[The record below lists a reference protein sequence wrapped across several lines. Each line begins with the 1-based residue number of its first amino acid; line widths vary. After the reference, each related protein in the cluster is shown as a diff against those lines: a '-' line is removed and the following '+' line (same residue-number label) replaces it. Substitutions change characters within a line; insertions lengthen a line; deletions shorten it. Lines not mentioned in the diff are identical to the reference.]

1 MEIARVQKS
10 LATKALSQATHRF
23 DDLYRYVRDVNWLES
38 ARSAI
43 MSNNGAKTPG
53 VDGINGQELPVSEW
67 LALLNQTI
75 EELREG
81 TYRPMPVRRI
91 YIPKANGKLRPL
103 GIPTIRDRMV
113 QEALRMVMEPI
124 YESQFLPCSNGFR
137 PGRSTMTASNHIQR
151 LCNEKGKYF
160 WIVEGDIKGCFDNI
174 SHEKLIH
181 VLRKRIADERLLSLI
196 WAFLKAGY
204 MEEGKLHA
212 PKVGTPQGGIASP
225 LLANVYL
232 HEMDLHWQERYN
244 SMSTRQRERRRKEG
258 KGNVQLVR
266 YADDFLVL
274 TNGPKAEAEALKE
287 EFGDFLQ
294 HLELTLS
301 PEKTVITHV
310 NDGFD
315 VLGFHIQRRP
325 KLSERERKVLYVTPT
340 EKSVER
346 YKEKIRDLLTEPNI
360 NVVNKLQAVNRVI
373 RGWARYYQ
381 YVQSSWVRQK
391 LDHWTYEAF
400 WKWLHRKKHGGYVGK
415 KELYDKYLTQRNY
428 KGQKTLGYGQVFLAR
443 MNDIAFKQYY
453 SPKGGVPNPYLTD
466 DADLTI
472 AEENPIAQ
480 ETWNGTSAQ
489 NKYAIARQDLRVR
502 LGPTCQMCKQAFLPE
517 RLQAHHIQS
526 QKEGGKH
533 GTSNLRLLCH
543 DCHTTT
549 ENYGTSRKI

>member
-10 LATKALSQATHRF
+10 LATKALSQPMHRF

-43 MSNNGAKTPG
+43 LSNNGAKTPG

-81 TYRPMPVRRI
+81 TYCPMPARRI
-91 YIPKANGKLRPL
+91 YIPKANGKQRPL

-124 YESQFLPCSNGFR
+124 YESHFLPCSNGFR
-137 PGRSTMTASNHIQR
+137 PGRSTMTAINHLQR

-160 WIVEGDIKGCFDNI
+160 WIVEGDIKGCFDAI

-204 MEEGKLHA
+204 MEDGCLHT

-232 HEMDLHWQERYN
+232 HEMDLYWQKRYN
-244 SMSTRQRERRRKEG
+244 SMSTRQRDRRRKEG
-258 KGNVQLVR
+258 KGNVQLLR

-287 EFGDFLQ
+287 EFGEFLH

-315 VLGFHIQRRP
+315 FLGYHIQRRP
-325 KLSERERKVLYVTPT
+325 KLSEPERKVLYVTPT
-340 EKSVER
+340 EKSIER
-346 YKEKIRDLLTEPNI
+346 YKEKIRDLLAEPNI

-415 KELYDKYLTQRNY
+415 KELYDKYLTQRNHR
-428 KGQKTLGYGQVFLAR
+428 GMKTLGYGQVFLAR
-443 MNDIAFKQYY
+443 MNDISFKQYY
-453 SPKGGVPNPYLTD
+453 SPKGGIPNPYLAND
-466 DADLTI
+466 VDLTI
-472 AEENPIAQ
+472 TEENPIAQ

-489 NKYAIARQDLRVR
+489 NKYAIARQDLLVR
-502 LGPTCQMCKQAFLPE
+502 LGPICQMCKQTFLTE
-517 RLQAHHIQS
+517 QLQAHHIQS

-543 DCHTTT
+543 ACHTTT